1 MKLWENFLGSNLRE
15 QLNKVL
21 HTEELA
27 YPLRLLYVKIKNFEL
42 KELVGIELH
51 YWQMIQIHELL
62 NHFYL
67 LPDFYDDVL
76 WYQFIAAYLL
86 LPKMEELIAINSLAW
101 NTAVQVKNKKII
113 EEAVNISLN
122 LFSSPILVNKTAEQS
137 SEEPVNSILKDEIR
151 AVLSRKEL
159 SYSIGLLEIN
169 LRDLRVKL
177 QYWDIME
184 IHEALKHAY
193 VLPAEYSQN
202 FWYRCI
208 AAYIVINN
216 IGVEKILDMKEN
228 DWSDENKN
236 LK

>member
-1 MKLWENFLGSNLRE
+1 MKLWENFSGSNLRE

-51 YWQMIQIHELL
+51 CWQMIQIHELL
-62 NHFYL
+62 NHFHL

-76 WYQFIAAYLL
+76 WYQFISAYLL

-122 LFSSPILVNKTAEQS
+122 LFRSPILVNKTAEQS
-137 SEEPVNSILKDEIR
+137 SEEPINSILKDEIR

-159 SYSIGLLEIN
+159 S
-169 LRDLRVKL
+169 
-177 QYWDIME
+177 
-184 IHEALKHAY
+184 
-193 VLPAEYSQN
+193 
-202 FWYRCI
+202 
-208 AAYIVINN
+208 
-216 IGVEKILDMKEN
+216 
-228 DWSDENKN
+228 
-236 LK
+236 